1 MITLFEIAKD
11 GYISFKSQTAMQ
23 LHAELIPIQENDIQ
37 FVDITGLDPIVRTNI
52 LELIARSRVGV
63 SKYGTNLD
71 QNNVDDFLQHA
82 KEEALDLANY
92 LTKLQS
98 QRKQNK

>member
-1 MITLFEIAKD
+1 MITLFKIDDD
-11 GYISFKSQTAMQ
+11 GKVTISTGSAMQ
-23 LHAELIPIQENDIQ
+23 LHADLIPIQENDIK
-37 FVDITGLDPIVRTNI
+37 FVDITGLDPIVRENV
-52 LELIARSRVGV
+52 LELISRSRVGV

-98 QRKQNK
+98 QQKQNK

>member
-1 MITLFEIAKD
+1 MITLFKINSEGKVTPIK
-11 GYISFKSQTAMQ
+11 GSAMQ
-23 LHAELIPIQENDIQ
+23 LYADLIPIQEDDIQ
-37 FVDITGLDPIVRTNI
+37 FVDITGLDPIVRENV
-52 LELIARSRVGV
+52 LELISRSRVGV

-82 KEEALDLANY
+82 KEEALDFANY

-98 QRKQNK
+98 QQKQNK